1 LNTSFS
7 TSQKQAY
14 VRSFDAF
21 EASLRV
27 DPIDSTTK
35 GAPMATKVK
44 VAVLVGSLRKESFNR
59 KLAMAMIG
67 MVVDPLEL
75 EIVEYRQLPPY
86 NQDDEAN
93 PPQTIVE
100 FKQRIAAGGAVLFV
114 TPEYNRSMPGALKN
128 AIDAASRP
136 YGKSAWDGKPGAVVS
151 VSLGALGA
159 FGANHH
165 LRQSMV
171 FLNVPMMPQPE
182 AYIGNAKTLF
192 DDKGALIN
200 DSTRAFLQK
209 FLEAFAQWIE
219 RNPAR

>member
-1 LNTSFS
+1 
-7 TSQKQAY
+7 
-14 VRSFDAF
+14 
-21 EASLRV
+21 
-27 DPIDSTTK
+27 
-35 GAPMATKVK
+35 MATKVK

-59 KLAMAMIG
+59 KLAMAMIAMG
-67 MVVDPLEL
+67 VDPLEL
-75 EIVEYRQLPPY
+75 EIVEFRQLPPY

-100 FKQRIAAGGAVLFV
+100 FKQRIAAADAVLFV

-136 YGKSAWDGKPGAVVS
+136 YGKSAWDGKPGAVIS
-151 VSLGALGA
+151 VSLGAVGA

-192 DDKGALIN
+192 DDKGTLIN
-200 DSTRAFLQK
+200 DSTRAFLEK
-209 FLEAFAQWIE
+209 FLQAFARWIE